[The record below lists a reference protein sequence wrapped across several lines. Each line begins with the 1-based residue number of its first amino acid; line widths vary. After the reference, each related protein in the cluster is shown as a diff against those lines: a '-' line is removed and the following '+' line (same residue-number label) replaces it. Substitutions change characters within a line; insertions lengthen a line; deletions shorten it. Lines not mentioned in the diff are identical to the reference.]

1 VCIKRCKEKE
11 KGERMGGR
19 MLLCPGC
26 ENKKGKAR
34 ENKGKHLTPISAR
47 FSAALLKKG
56 PWLEVSGGG
65 GGGEEV
71 KGESRDAG
79 CQG

>member
-56 PWLEVSGGG
+56 P
-65 GGGEEV
+65 
-71 KGESRDAG
+71 
-79 CQG
+79 

>member
-1 VCIKRCKEKE
+1 
-11 KGERMGGR
+11 MGGR